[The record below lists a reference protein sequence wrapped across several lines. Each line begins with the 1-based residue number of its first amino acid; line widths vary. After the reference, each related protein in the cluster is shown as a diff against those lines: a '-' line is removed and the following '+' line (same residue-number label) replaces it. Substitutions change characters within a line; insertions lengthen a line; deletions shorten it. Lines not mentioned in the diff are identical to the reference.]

1 MIEKAREKKRV
12 ELEEAEKL
20 AEEFRAQE
28 LSRLFDNPSR
38 VEFKDKYMR
47 TIKVMLDM
55 MQHYSML
62 D

>member
-55 MQHYSML
+55 M
-62 D
+62 